1 MANKKPKEHSFVKEA
16 FDEVPEIGHG
26 WRWHYDTAYNVLWWL
41 IKHKK
46 VTPAPIRTLA
56 LQGVNNLIQINEL
69 DRLKSW
75 NKVDHYHNVHIPK
88 DEHVTVASVIV
99 VELFTPNE
107 AATLE
112 KYIKKNKWNERT
124 RTATRE
130 TNSERLAQARSRNGM
145 SWWRLAD
152 IVNTEGYYVPDAH
165 RTKLPDGIEWIQ
177 LKAIQVG
184 SGLTAVVARV
194 NFNDAHS
201 KKLDDVW
208 HADHEPYMERS
219 KTMGAFSKL
228 HPVDRQFATYKAT
241 QKTRDDLHSLARDW
255 MTKYC
260 PGYFAMHGEKQLSMD
275 VMMTEKYNPVS
286 KSTKRT
292 DNDVHDALRALG
304 IDGSDFYRITAPEIP
319 DMLLAQASRLS
330 ESVIDP
336 ERTWGLIVNRGKIVK
351 STENFKGFGGDA
363 NHAVSYIA
371 EERVGP
377 TLVLLAISQLLL
389 VLEAQ
394 YAKLR
399 DGAQL
404 QHKKFKVGSVNS
416 LSGIVL
422 DSSLTLAS
430 IRQDVANLR
439 RHKRWFEGANF
450 VMTPAPIFTAKLK
463 PEEKKP
469 IDFFN
474 DVMDCNDET
483 FKRLSKL
490 DSDYRDILTTISQLG
505 ATGTDIKTGRWAL
518 AVSALSLIVAI
529 IALYVSYKTG
539 VPPSATGGN

>member
-1 MANKKPKEHSFVKEA
+1 VMTTKESEKHSFVKEA
-16 FDEVPEIGHG
+16 IEEVPEIGHG
-26 WRWHYDTAYNVLWWL
+26 WKWHYDTIHNALWWL
-41 IKHKK
+41 IRHKK
-46 VTPAPIRTLA
+46 IPAPIRTLA
-56 LQGVNNLIQINEL
+56 LQGVNDLLQINEL
-69 DRLKSW
+69 DRLKRW
-75 NKVDHYHNVHIPK
+75 NKDDRFHNIHIPE

-99 VELFTPNE
+99 VELFTPNQ
-107 AATLE
+107 AAALE
-112 KYIKKNKWNERT
+112 KSIKKNKWNKRS

-130 TNSERLAQARSRNGM
+130 TNSELLAQARSRNNM

-152 IVNTEGYYVPDAH
+152 VVNMEGYYAPDAH
-165 RTKLPDGIEWIQ
+165 RTKLPDGIERVQ

-184 SGLTAVVARV
+184 SGLTAVVARF

-208 HADHEPYMERS
+208 HADHEPFMERS
-219 KTMGAFSKL
+219 KTMGTFSKL
-228 HPVDRQFATYKAT
+228 RPVDRQSATNKAT
-241 QKTRDDLHSLARDW
+241 QRARNDLHGIARNW
-255 MTKYC
+255 MTKHC
-260 PGYFAMHGEKQLSMD
+260 SGYFAMHGEKQLSMD

-286 KSTKRT
+286 KSTKRP
-292 DNDVHDALRALG
+292 DNDIHDALRALG
-304 IDGSDFYRITAPEIP
+304 IDSLDFYRITAPEIP
-319 DMLLAQASRLS
+319 DMLLTQANRLS
-330 ESVIDP
+330 ESIIDA
-336 ERTWGLIVNRGKIVK
+336 ERTWGLIVNRGKIVQ

-363 NHAVSYIA
+363 NHAISYIA

-377 TLVLLAISQLLL
+377 TLVLLAISQLLV

-404 QHKKFKVGSVNS
+404 QHKKFKVRSVNR

-450 VMTPAPIFTAKLK
+450 VMTVAPLFTAKLK
-463 PEEKKP
+463 PKDKEP

-474 DVMDCNDET
+474 DVMDHNDET

-490 DSDYRDILTTISQLG
+490 DGDYRDILTTISQLG
-505 ATGTDIKTGRWAL
+505 ATGTDIRTGRWAL

-529 IALYVSYKTG
+529 IALYVSYKAG
-539 VPPSATGGN
+539 VPPSAMGGK

>member
-1 MANKKPKEHSFVKEA
+1 MVAKKPKEHSFVKEA
-16 FDEVPEIGHG
+16 FEDVPEIGHG
-26 WRWHYDTAYNVLWWL
+26 WKWHYDTIHNVLWWL

-46 VTPAPIRTLA
+46 ITPAPIRTLA
-56 LQGVNNLIQINEL
+56 LQGINNLIQINEL
-69 DRLKSW
+69 DRLKRW
-75 NKVDHYHNVHIPK
+75 HKDDRYHNIHIPE
-88 DEHVTVASVIV
+88 DEHVTVPSVIV

-107 AATLE
+107 AAALE
-112 KYIKKNKWNERT
+112 KNIKKNKWNERT

-152 IVNTEGYYVPDAH
+152 VVNTEGYYVPDAH
-165 RTKLPDGIEWIQ
+165 RTKLPDGIEWVQ

-184 SGLTAVVARV
+184 SGLTAVVARF
-194 NFNDAHS
+194 NFNDAQS

-208 HADHEPYMERS
+208 HAKHEPFMERS
-219 KTMGAFSKL
+219 KTKGAFSKL

-241 QKTRDDLHSLARDW
+241 QKTRSDLHDLARSW
-255 MTKYC
+255 MNRHC

-286 KSTKRT
+286 KSTKRS

-304 IDGSDFYRITAPEIP
+304 IDESDLYRITAPEIP
-319 DMLLAQASRLS
+319 DMLLTQASRFS
-330 ESVIDP
+330 ESVICTD
-336 ERTWGLIVNRGKIVK
+336 RTWGLIVNRGKIVQ

-404 QHKKFKVGSVNS
+404 QHKKFKVKSVGH
-416 LSGIVL
+416 LSGMVL

-430 IRQDVANLR
+430 IRQDVTNIR

-450 VMTPAPIFTAKLK
+450 VMRIAPVFSASFK
-463 PEEKKP
+463 PKEKKP
-469 IDFFN
+469 IDFFD
-474 DVMDCNDET
+474 DVMDRNDET

-539 VPPSATGGN
+539 VPPSAMGGK